1 MPVRVRLPPPIN
13 EVDMLIAFEII
24 FQVLR
29 IVFIV
34 ILMYTF
40 AQLFQQKPVATWA
53 AWLSSVLV
61 VSMLSTAAIDKIKK
75 EK

>member
-1 MPVRVRLPPPIN
+1 M
-13 EVDMLIAFEII
+13 IAMFEII

-53 AWLSSVLV
+53 AWLSSALV
-61 VSMLSTAAIDKIKK
+61 VSMLATAATDKIKK